1 MVCSIHPGAT
11 KFKTMKEPIYWTT
24 KTGVKVNV
32 DDMDENH
39 VRNAFKMLIRVHNET
54 IVKANEIVDK
64 YNTLIEKKNSNFT
77 LNGDMAQFFNDQY
90 FEDEDDFN
98 GCLFDDEYGNNQ
110 WLL

>member
-1 MVCSIHPGAT
+1 
-11 KFKTMKEPIYWTT
+11 MKEPIYWTT

-64 YNTLIEKKNSNFT
+64 YNTLVKKRKAERGEANFT

-98 GCLFDDEYGNNQ
+98 GCLFNDEHGNNQ

>member
-1 MVCSIHPGAT
+1 
-11 KFKTMKEPIYWTT
+11 MKEPIYWTT

-39 VRNAFKMLIRVHNET
+39 VRNAFKMLIKVHNET

-64 YNTLIEKKNSNFT
+64 YNTLVKKRKAERGEANFT

-90 FEDEDDFN
+90 FEDEDEFN
-98 GCLFDDEYGNNQ
+98 NCLFNEGY
-110 WLL
+110 